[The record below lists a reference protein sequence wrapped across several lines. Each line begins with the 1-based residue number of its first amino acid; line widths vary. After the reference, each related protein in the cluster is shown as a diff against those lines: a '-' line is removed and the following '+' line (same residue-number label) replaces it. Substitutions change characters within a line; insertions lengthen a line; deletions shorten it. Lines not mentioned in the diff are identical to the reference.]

1 MTVLS
6 QWSGVTGAVNWM
18 VLNVVLALLTG
29 VLARVIF
36 KVKEMD
42 LL

>member
-1 MTVLS
+1 
-6 QWSGVTGAVNWM
+6 M